1 MEEKGERE
9 VDNFGLS
16 FPYVRESPVKRAKKR
31 VCFFSESI
39 FFVRLLAVSIT
50 IFAAGIKGLS
60 CGGFS
65 EQKWYIG
72 FFSAISYEVQQKA
85 FYFVIP

>member
-1 MEEKGERE
+1 MEEKGGRE

-16 FPYVRESPVKRAKKR
+16 FPYVSAPCKESKKASLP
-31 VCFFSESI
+31 FFGNH

-65 EQKWYIG
+65 EQKW
-72 FFSAISYEVQQKA
+72 FFIL
-85 FYFVIP
+85 